1 MGLRSHF
8 CFIEKNI
15 SRMNPRSG
23 YKLYALFFVLY
34 ALNKYD
40 VVGVCN
46 FHPTLRLLQLR
57 LRASSPGDSEW
68 SFSRI

>member
-15 SRMNPRSG
+15 SHTNPRSG

-34 ALNKYD
+34 ALN
-40 VVGVCN
+40 
-46 FHPTLRLLQLR
+46 
-57 LRASSPGDSEW
+57 
-68 SFSRI
+68 